1 MKHYRIAK
9 RETGYY
15 PMGMTKTEE
24 GIHFSVAAQGEELR
38 LLFFRDNEKEPVCTF
53 LFPEVEKRGE
63 VFSMTILG
71 DDFTGIS
78 YCYETHGKRFSDPY
92 GRAFAGKDNW
102 GDLEGAASISKSPVA
117 FDLFDWGDEKRPL
130 IPYENSVI
138 YRIHV
143 RGFTMHASSGT
154 RNKGTFRAIEE
165 KIPYLKELG
174 ITTVELMPVYEF
186 QEVILP
192 EIVQGNPYGVDK
204 PTGKLNYWGYTSG
217 SYFAP
222 KASYASG
229 NEKEPA
235 SELKSLVRALH
246 KEGME
251 LITELYFT
259 GKESPSFALDAVRF
273 WAEEFHLDGIHLVG
287 FLPLDLIG
295 RDPYLKGLKLW
306 ADTWG
311 DIDLKGAN
319 KYLAEYNDNFQTDMR
334 RVLKGDEEQ
343 MKNLVFRTR
352 NNPSDRG
359 MIQYMANTNGFT
371 MMDMVSYDTRHNEAN
386 GESNQ
391 DGNAYNYSWN
401 CGTEGATRKKKVVEL
416 RKKQLRNAFLLL
428 LLSQGT
434 PLFMAGDEFGNTQS
448 GNNNAYCQ
456 DNDISWLNWNLLK
469 TNRDL
474 YKFVKA
480 VIAFRKEHPVFHRKE
495 EAKNMDYLACGFPDV
510 SYHGV
515 KPWYPEYENFRRQL
529 GILYWGD
536 YASKADGTAD
546 NHFYVAYNMHWE
558 PHTFDLP
565 NLPKKQQ
572 WHVVFHTDIQEE
584 NGKYEEGKEP
594 VLEEKSFPVPPR
606 TIVVFMGKKDD

>member
-1 MKHYRIAK
+1 MKQYRIAR

-15 PMGMTKTEE
+15 PMGMTKTGE
-24 GIHFSVAAQGEELR
+24 GVHFSVAAQGTELK
-38 LLFFRDNEKEPVCTF
+38 LLFFRNDEKEPLCTF
-53 LFPEVEKRGE
+53 LFPEKEKRGE
-63 VFSMTILG
+63 VFSVTILG

-78 YCYETHGKRFSDPY
+78 YCYEIDGKRFSDPY
-92 GRAFAGKDNW
+92 GRAFTDKNCW
-102 GDLEGAASISKSPVA
+102 GDLERAAVLSKSPVTFKA
-117 FDLFDWGDEKRPL
+117 FDWGQDKRPL
-130 IPYENSVI
+130 IPYEDSVV

-143 RGFTMHASSGT
+143 RGFTMHSSSGT

-192 EIVQGNPYGVDK
+192 EIVQGSPYGVDK
-204 PTGKLNYWGYTSG
+204 PTGKINYWGYTSG
-217 SYFAP
+217 FYFTP
-222 KASYASG
+222 KASYVSD
-229 NEKEPA
+229 NKETPA
-235 SELKSLVRALH
+235 LELKNLVKALH
-246 KEGME
+246 KEGIE
-251 LITELYFT
+251 LITELYFS
-259 GKESPSFALDAVRF
+259 GKESPTFVLDAVRF

-287 FLPLDLIG
+287 FPPLDLIG

-306 ADTWG
+306 ADSWG
-311 DIDLKGAN
+311 DIPVKGF
-319 KYLAEYNDNFQTDMR
+319 KYLAEYNDSYQTDMR

-371 MMDMVSYDTRHNEAN
+371 MMDMVSYDTKHNEAN
-386 GESNQ
+386 GESNL
-391 DGNAYNYSWN
+391 DGNPYNYSWN
-401 CGTEGATRKKKVVEL
+401 CGTEGPTRKKKVVEL

-474 YKFVKA
+474 FEFVKA
-480 VIAFRKEHPVFHRKE
+480 VIAFRKAHPVFHRRE
-495 EAKNMDYLACGFPDV
+495 EAKNMDYLACGVPDV

-536 YASKADGTAD
+536 YARKADGTAD
-546 NHFYVAYNMHWE
+546 NHFYTAYNLHWE
-558 PHTFDLP
+558 PHSFDLP
-565 NLPKKQQ
+565 NLPKKHQ
-572 WHVVFHTDIQEE
+572 WHVVFHTDKQEE
-584 NGKYEEGKEP
+584 NGKYEEGNEP
-594 VLEEKSFPVPPR
+594 VLEGKSFPVPPR
-606 TIVVFMGKKDD
+606 TIVVFIGKKDD

>member
-1 MKHYRIAK
+1 MKQYRIAR

-15 PMGMTKTEE
+15 PMGMTKTAG
-24 GIHFSVAAQGEELR
+24 GIHFSVTAQGVELR
-38 LLFFRDNEKEPVCTF
+38 LLFFRDNEKEPVFTF
-53 LFPEVEKRGE
+53 LFPEKEKRGE
-63 VFSMTILG
+63 VFSVTILG

-78 YCYETHGKRFSDPY
+78 YCYEIDGKRFSDPY
-92 GRAFAGKDNW
+92 GRAFTDKDNW
-102 GDLEGAASISKSPVA
+102 GDLEGAVVISKSPVT
-117 FDLFDWGDEKRPL
+117 FDSFEWGEEKRPL

-143 RGFTMHASSGT
+143 RGFTMHSSSGT
-154 RNKGTFRAIEE
+154 RYKGTFRAIED

-192 EIVQGNPYGVDK
+192 QTVHGNPYGVDK

-217 SYFAP
+217 YYFAP
-222 KASYASG
+222 KASYASDDQ
-229 NEKEPA
+229 KDPVL
-235 SELKSLVRALH
+235 ELKSLVKALH

-273 WAEEFHLDGIHLVG
+273 WTDEFHLDGIHLVG
-287 FLPLDLIG
+287 YPPLDLIG

-306 ADTWG
+306 ADSWG
-311 DIDLKGAN
+311 DIPQKGP
-319 KYLAEYNDNFQTDMR
+319 KYLAEYNDSFQMDMR

-343 MKNLVFRTR
+343 MKNLVFQTR

-359 MIQYMANTNGFT
+359 MIQFMANTNGFT

-386 GESNQ
+386 GEFNQ
-391 DGNAYNYSWN
+391 DGNHYNYSWN
-401 CGTEGATRKKKVVEL
+401 CGTEGPTRKKKVVEL

-434 PLFMAGDEFGNTQS
+434 PLIMAGDEFGNTQS

-474 YKFVKA
+474 FEFVKS
-480 VIAFRKEHPVFHRKE
+480 VIAFRKAHPVFHMKE

-515 KPWYPEYENFRRQL
+515 KPWYPEYENFKRQL

-536 YASKADGTAD
+536 YAGKSDGTAD

-565 NLPKKQQ
+565 NLPKKHQ
-572 WHVVFHTDIQEE
+572 WHVVFHTDKMEE
-584 NGKYEEGKEP
+584 NGRYEEGKEP
-594 VLEEKSFPVPPR
+594 VLEGKSIPIPPR
-606 TIVVFMGKKDD
+606 TIVVFMGNQDD